1 MRTRRLLLTLP
12 IVVTAA
18 AIGAAR
24 AHADSGLDAAT
35 DAATADAADAA
46 DGGDSG
52 LDDTPTGCGASA
64 PQNGLS
70 SLGAGCC

>member
-18 AIGAAR
+18 AIGAAQ

-35 DAATADAADAA
+35 DAATADAAA
-46 DGGDSG
+46 DGGDAG
-52 LDDTPTGCGASA
+52 LDDAATGCGASA
-64 PQNGLS
+64 PPNGLS